1 MESHWLTRPRT
12 IRRLWAGF
20 IITLAGTV
28 AVEYLVDRHPHFTL
42 DQVPAFHGAYG
53 LLACAGLI
61 LVAKL
66 IALPLR
72 RPDTY
77 YGDDQDE

>member
-12 IRRLWAGF
+12 IRRLWGGF

-42 DQVPAFHGAYG
+42 DQVPAFHAVYG